1 MNSFLWSNSTDKW
14 KKSYRI
20 IQILEIEIFHLNF
33 SLSTQMIGSNFIHS
47 FYSIWNRDTV
57 RECKWVWFL
66 FKQISKRWPIE
77 QFFFI
82 WFTDCCPLVTVYQC
96 TFTWIYHVAVV
107 TEPLSWKLVNS
118 IQVSFMIMWVNS
130 SFIGFL

>member
-66 FKQISKRWPIE
+66 FKQVSKRWPIE

-82 WFTDCCPLVTVYQC
+82 WFTDCCPLVTVNQC

-107 TEPLSWKLVNS
+107 TKPLSWKLVNS
-118 IQVSFMIMWVNS
+118 IQVSFMIMRVNS

>member
-47 FYSIWNRDTV
+47 FYSIWNRDSV

-66 FKQISKRWPIE
+66 FKQVCKRWPIE

-82 WFTDCCPLVTVYQC
+82 WFTDCCPLVTVNQC

-107 TEPLSWKLVNS
+107 TKPLSWKLVNS

>member
-66 FKQISKRWPIE
+66 FKQVSKRWPIE

-82 WFTDCCPLVTVYQC
+82 WFTDCCPLVTVNQC

-107 TEPLSWKLVNS
+107 TKPLSWKLVNS

-130 SFIGFL
+130 SFICFL